1 MASLELTGLLS
12 IIGFIV
18 GLVAL
23 VLLFGIVKRTKDA
36 VSHGFLFV
44 LLAVLS
50 LAIVEVVTVLETYQ
64 LIGSTMIAEAFYLV
78 FLVLLVA
85 GLWKLRSL
93 IRGLS
98 DFGQAFVLTTKE
110 KHEESLVSLF
120 KGVRGACL
128 VSLEEPYTTMIK
140 RLEVYG
146 INPLSLRVLDAS
158 GEKCTADNCTSI
170 QNNPEAIK
178 QAVERVLKEQ
188 MVNCVVIDHL
198 SAVKKVKTFE
208 LPLFV
213 QELSSLIKA
222 HRAQGFFIGKMEQL
236 EKGTISDITMLVDK
250 VVGDNTW

>member
-1 MASLELTGLLS
+1 MASLAVTGLLS

-50 LAIVEVVTVLETYQ
+50 LVIVNVVTVLETYQ
-64 LIGSTMIAEAFYLV
+64 VIGSTMITEAFQLI
-78 FLVLLVA
+78 FLVLLVL

-98 DFGQAFVLTTKE
+98 DFGQAFVLTTQE
-110 KHEESLVSLF
+110 KHEQSLVSLF
-120 KGVRGACL
+120 KGVKSACL
-128 VSLEEPYTTMIK
+128 VSLEEPYTTIIK
-140 RLEVYG
+140 RLEAYG
-146 INPLSLRVLDAS
+146 INPSSLRVLDAS
-158 GEKCTADNCTSI
+158 GKKCTADNCISI
-170 QNNPEAIK
+170 KNNPEAIK
-178 QAVERVLKEQ
+178 QAIERVLKEQ
-188 MVNCVVIDHL
+188 SVNCVVIDHL

-213 QELSSLIKA
+213 QEVSSLIKA
-222 HRAQGFFIGKMEQL
+222 HEAQGFFIGKMEKL
-236 EKGTISDITMLVDK
+236 GKETINDITMLVDK